1 MEKIAQE
8 IIGLSGFMEFIR
20 FDLGEILP
28 RKAASAHRGSCAS
41 LSIHRFQGDNA
52 SALHQALWDTCDTR
66 HQNARTLH
74 YLPQMSAESSKRI
87 DAAVPSSL
95 RKSCSTKFI
104 SLVSA
109 SCESRPISGVRYS
122 ASTRGSSQL

>member
-41 LSIHRFQGDNA
+41 LSIHSRWVW
-52 SALHQALWDTCDTR
+52 SH
-66 HQNARTLH
+66 
-74 YLPQMSAESSKRI
+74 
-87 DAAVPSSL
+87 
-95 RKSCSTKFI
+95 FI
-104 SLVSA
+104 GFACLSRS
-109 SCESRPISGVRYS
+109 SRPTFLKPRPTGERRDW
-122 ASTRGSSQL
+122 ASYAMASEGSIQSLT